1 MMAMVAMAINGR
13 RRRNRDC
20 RPPRELLKRFRR
32 IDNRPVRGQA
42 GKVRR
47 RVYLASLE
55 KKAPLSGPRL
65 GFPAK
70 SGVSTG
76 PGASK
81 AKNDVFRREARR
93 QIRSSKELGR

>member
-1 MMAMVAMAINGR
+1 MKLQESFVAAATVYQ
-13 RRRNRDC
+13 
-20 RPPRELLKRFRR
+20 RPTPTKS
-32 IDNRPVRGQA
+32 RPVRGQA
-42 GKVRR
+42 GKIRR

-76 PGASK
+76 PRGEQSEK
-81 AKNDVFRREARR
+81 
-93 QIRSSKELGR
+93 